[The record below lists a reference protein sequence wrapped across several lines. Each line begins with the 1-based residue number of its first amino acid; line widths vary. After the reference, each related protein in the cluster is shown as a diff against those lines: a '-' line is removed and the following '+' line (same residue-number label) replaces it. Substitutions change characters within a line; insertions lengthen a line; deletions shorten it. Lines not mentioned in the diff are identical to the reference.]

1 MDKHNM
7 APNSISDKKKRGRK
21 KNIVVET
28 TNTISSKQTFH
39 EDQDQNQ
46 DQNQDNNNN
55 NENVVVVVE
64 MTKEKKQR
72 KKRTTK
78 GEAANANDTDAG
90 ADMTETI
97 LEIANVNE
105 PTIKK
110 RKRRTRKDI
119 ENAQNADKNLIISST
134 NTGTEHHAQAHGEN
148 SSDTQ
153 LDESA
158 PKEEKVA
165 KKRGRKP
172 KGGKITIQ
180 PQTNGII
187 QNELP
192 NIILHLKCSLSD
204 LNKNNSE
211 IDETFD
217 TKNNSNNA
225 ITYTNANVN
234 NNTNANTN
242 TNTNNNTNANNNN
255 NTNANTNASCNT
267 NMETIQSYN
276 SINAIGSEINNNTA
290 DDGIVRGGSNIQLYH
305 RDLLKKSQY
314 SSNVHE
320 MITKDDSHS
329 RSTNA
334 NTNGAANALNETYS
348 SAIFPV
354 YDPCIP
360 NDTNT
365 HSLPPPITRSMH
377 SYYDGSNQIINKNQ
391 ASPFST
397 IYSPDIISYNNN
409 THTPTHTSTHDDDS
423 LSNSVNLNERD
434 IWKKINQLKLSFH
447 KSDICQNIRGAQRSA
462 CFWCTCEFDSPAI
475 YIPKSVLKDM
485 YNVYGCFCSPECG
498 AAFLM
503 NESIDTSTKFERYH
517 LLNSLYGKI
526 YKHEKSIKIAPNP
539 YYLLNKF
546 YGTLTIQEY
555 RKLFQS
561 DQMIYVVNKPLTHIL
576 PELYEDNNDFLLN
589 NKIIPTNSVNLK
601 RKVLKSNL

>member
-1 MDKHNM
+1 
-7 APNSISDKKKRGRK
+7 
-21 KNIVVET
+21 
-28 TNTISSKQTFH
+28 
-39 EDQDQNQ
+39 
-46 DQNQDNNNN
+46 
-55 NENVVVVVE
+55 
-64 MTKEKKQR
+64 
-72 KKRTTK
+72 
-78 GEAANANDTDAG
+78 
-90 ADMTETI
+90 
-97 LEIANVNE
+97 
-105 PTIKK
+105 
-110 RKRRTRKDI
+110 
-119 ENAQNADKNLIISST
+119 
-134 NTGTEHHAQAHGEN
+134 
-148 SSDTQ
+148 
-153 LDESA
+153 
-158 PKEEKVA
+158 
-165 KKRGRKP
+165 
-172 KGGKITIQ
+172 
-180 PQTNGII
+180 
-187 QNELP
+187 
-192 NIILHLKCSLSD
+192 

-211 IDETFD
+211 VDETFD

-225 ITYTNANVN
+225 NNNAN
-234 NNTNANTN
+234 A
-242 TNTNNNTNANNNN
+242 NANNNAN
-255 NTNANTNASCNT
+255 NNANTT
-267 NMETIQSYN
+267 METIQSYN
-276 SINAIGSEINNNTA
+276 SINAIGSEINNNAT
-290 DDGIVRGGSNIQLYH
+290 DNIVSGGSNIQLYH

-329 RSTNA
+329 RGTNA
-334 NTNGAANALNETYS
+334 ITNTNGPANALNETYS
-348 SAIFPV
+348 SAMFPV
-354 YDPCIP
+354 YDPCIL

-365 HSLPPPITRSMH
+365 HSLPLPITRGMP

-391 ASPFST
+391 ASPFLT

-409 THTPTHTSTHDDDS
+409 NTHTSRHTPTHDDDS
-423 LSNSVNLNERD
+423 LSNSANLNERD

-601 RKVLKSNL
+601 KKVLKSNL

>member
-1 MDKHNM
+1 MDYAENNTIE
-7 APNSISDKKKRGRK
+7 AVNPSDKKKRGRK
-21 KNIVVET
+21 KNSVIAMANSIV
-28 TNTISSKQTFH
+28 NAGASAG
-39 EDQDQNQ
+39 
-46 DQNQDNNNN
+46 
-55 NENVVVVVE
+55 
-64 MTKEKKQR
+64 TKEKKPR
-72 KKRTTK
+72 KKRTKK
-78 GEAANANDTDAG
+78 GEYSSNSIVETDIG
-90 ADMTETI
+90 IGID
-97 LEIANVNE
+97 IAINVNE
-105 PTIKK
+105 VAPVIKK

-119 ENAQNADKNLIISST
+119 ESSQSGDTNTIVSSTSNANADAHT
-134 NTGTEHHAQAHGEN
+134 NTNDNKTINNSEHNTDSQI
-148 SSDTQ
+148 
-153 LDESA
+153 DE

-180 PQTNGII
+180 PQTNSHI

-204 LNKNNSE
+204 LNNNNIE
-211 IDETFD
+211 VTETFD
-217 TKNNSNNA
+217 TINNGGVCNS
-225 ITYTNANVN
+225 N
-234 NNTNANTN
+234 NNTNSSSNGTS
-242 TNTNNNTNANNNN
+242 NNNN
-255 NTNANTNASCNT
+255 NSND

-276 SINAIGSEINNNTA
+276 SINAIGSEINNNIAHDNSDNCGNSTNT
-290 DDGIVRGGSNIQLYH
+290 SLYH
-305 RDLLKKSQY
+305 RDLLKNNVRNSQPTT
-314 SSNVHE
+314 NVHN

-329 RSTNA
+329 HTKDST
-334 NTNGAANALNETYS
+334 LSETYS
-348 SAIFPV
+348 SAMFQV
-354 YDPCIP
+354 YDPCIAV
-360 NDTNT
+360 DTHPHPHLHPHPHPESCNT
-365 HSLPPPITRSMH
+365 P
-377 SYYDGSNQIINKNQ
+377 YYGNSNEIINKNP
-391 ASPFST
+391 ASIFST
-397 IYSPDIISYNNN
+397 IYSPDIISYNHTFGSNMP
-409 THTPTHTSTHDDDS
+409 TPTHDDEYT
-423 LSNSVNLNERD
+423 NAANLNERD

-447 KSDICQNIRGAQRSA
+447 KSDICQNIRGTQRSA

-546 YGTLTIQEY
+546 YGNLTIQEY

-601 RKVLKSNL
+601 KKVLKSNL